1 MTAFNMEKEME
12 KIKFKQEAELID
24 VYHLPEDEKVM
35 TIRMVLTPWN
45 RTFTNEEIKEITDK
59 TARYVCERTGARL
72 RA

>member
-1 MTAFNMEKEME
+1 ME

>member
-1 MTAFNMEKEME
+1 MEKEME

>member
-24 VYHLPEDEKVM
+24 VYHLPEGEKVM